1 MNKRVYLDYSATTP
15 VRPEVSAAMTPY
27 LAECFGN
34 PSSIHALG
42 RETRM
47 AIEEAR
53 DRLRAALGGGGS
65 LAFTGSGTEAD
76 NLAVLGFARRNP
88 GGCIVRSNIEHKAV
102 MESTRALVETGYD
115 VRVAPVDERG
125 VLQLE
130 ELRVLIPNDRP
141 TLVSVMWANNET
153 GAVQPVA
160 EIAATCQERGAL
172 FHSDAV
178 QALGKLDTA
187 SAGVD
192 FDLIAVSAHKIGGPK
207 GVGALWIRE
216 GVELEPLVYGGG
228 HEGGLRSGTQNVAGV
243 VGFARAA
250 ELAAAKLDSE
260 SERWQALRDRLQR
273 GLREALPEIVVNG
286 GDAPQR
292 LPSVLNISVPAIDI
306 EGLLTSLDLEGICV
320 SSGSACTTGSVKP
333 SHVISAMGR
342 QGDLASNTIRFS
354 LGWPSEEGDIDYAL
368 EVFPRLVRRVRG

>member
-354 LGWPSEEGDIDYAL
+354 LGWPSEESDIDYAL

>member
-1 MNKRVYLDYSATTP
+1 MNRRVYLDYSATTP

-125 VLQLE
+125 ITRLE
-130 ELRVLIPNDRP
+130 ELRALIPNDRP

-354 LGWPSEEGDIDYAL
+354 LGWPSEESDIDYAL